1 MDNVPICTM
10 HYSQTKYY
18 RNLHSFQLKHQL
30 QTRNLIS
37 SLMLAYVKKNCFEK
51 ISWFS
56 ISMNDLKTIYIRL

>member
-30 QTRNLIS
+30 QIKNLIS
-37 SLMLAYVKKNCFEK
+37 SLMLMSKNCLEK